1 MLASEAHGTP
11 FGKFAFGAVCCVPV
25 EVSITVPCIA
35 TAAPAAVEVRGLY
48 RCFAGSFAYTVDLA
62 VVSVKECQVAV
73 CDSECGASRSPLAW
87 VA

>member
-35 TAAPAAVEVRGLY
+35 TAAPAAVEVRGA
-48 RCFAGSFAYTVDLA
+48 CID
-62 VVSVKECQVAV
+62 VSL
-73 CDSECGASRSPLAW
+73 GPLPTP
-87 VA
+87 